1 MIEKLENKLKDI
13 GELCKLILIYLGIPM
28 IFGIFA
34 NNKVISN
41 QTLSYLAN
49 IIICIVYIIMYFNMF
64 KTEFKEYF
72 KNFFTNI
79 KTTLKYWGIGV
90 LGMYLSNLIIIFG
103 VFNGKMATNETLNRQ
118 AIVGNPIIGFICIV
132 LVAPIVEEMIFRY
145 GFKKVIGK
153 NFMFPIISGIVFG
166 SLHVLIH
173 KMATPLELL
182 YIIPYSSLGLAFGYL
197 YNKTDNIFS
206 TIVAHVMHNYLSFMV
221 IILSASSL

>member
-79 KTTLKYWGIGV
+79 KTSLKYWGIGV

-153 NFMFPIISGIVFG
+153 NFM
-166 SLHVLIH
+166 
-173 KMATPLELL
+173 ATPLELL

-206 TIVAHVMHNYLSFMV
+206 TIVAHVMHNYLSYMV